1 MNSSDVVQ
9 NFTKN
14 KNSSQQMMNDDINYS
29 NNSKDILNKLKKLK
43 KNFEITDTLGIQNV
57 TTENNQD
64 EIIGNPEEFFI
75 DNDDE
80 YIYDDQEDLDF

>member
-1 MNSSDVVQ
+1 MI
-9 NFTKN
+9 
-14 KNSSQQMMNDDINYS
+14 NDDINYS

-43 KNFEITDTLGIQNV
+43 ENFEITDTLGLQN
-57 TTENNQD
+57 TTENQN
-64 EIIGNPEEFFI
+64 EIIGNPDEFYI

>member
-1 MNSSDVVQ
+1 MI
-9 NFTKN
+9 
-14 KNSSQQMMNDDINYS
+14 NDDINYS

-43 KNFEITDTLGIQNV
+43 ENFEITDTLGLQN
-57 TTENNQD
+57 TTENQN
-64 EIIGNPEEFFI
+64 EIIGNPDDFYI